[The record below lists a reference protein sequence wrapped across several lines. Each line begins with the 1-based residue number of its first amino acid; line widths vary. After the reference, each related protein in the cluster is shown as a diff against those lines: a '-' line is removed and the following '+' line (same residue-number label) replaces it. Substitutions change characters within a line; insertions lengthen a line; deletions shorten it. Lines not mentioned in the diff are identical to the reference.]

1 MFVVL
6 HAAILQHTKRC
17 KHNSS
22 SAVVRK
28 RAFVLATVLAFF
40 QRDEKVVGSDLNP
53 TPSEYEAWVYV
64 PQHNLKYKV

>member
-1 MFVVL
+1 
-6 HAAILQHTKRC
+6 
-17 KHNSS
+17 
-22 SAVVRK
+22 VRK